1 MRNTRGRWI
10 IPAATLMAMA
20 AAMVTPVAAQ
30 GTAEE
35 AARLGADLTPLG
47 ATVASNESGSIPPW
61 EGGITKPPASYQPGM
76 HHPDPFADDKPLF
89 TIIAENFQDYEAN
102 LSPGQIALFQRY
114 PETFRMP
121 VYRTR
126 RTASL
131 PQRIYDQTI
140 ANATTARLTEHGN
153 GVLDAAEGIPF
164 PIPKSGLEAVWNHL
178 LRYRGKSLSSTS
190 GQAVLTAG
198 GAYVMVRLKEDILW
212 AYHQPGATTS
222 TIDNKLAYFR
232 QEVMSPPRLAG
243 QHLLVHETLNQAAE
257 PRKAWVY
264 NPGQRRVRRA
274 PNIAYDNPGTASDGQ
289 RTNDQS
295 DTFNGAPDRYAWTLT
310 GKKELYIPYNS
321 YRLHSDRNR
330 FDDILKPGHIN
341 PDLTRYE
348 LHRVWV
354 VEARLKKGIRHI
366 YARRTFHLDEDT
378 WQIAIADHY
387 DGRGEIWRVSEA
399 HTINYYEVPLTWSTV
414 LTIYDLQNG
423 RYLAMG
429 LDNEY
434 DLPRFDLPLDRKTF
448 TPEALRFLGRR

>member
-1 MRNTRGRWI
+1 MRNMKLHQGM
-10 IPAATLMAMA
+10 LA
-20 AAMVTPVAAQ
+20 AALVTCALAVTPVTA
-30 GTAEE
+30 GVTAEE
-35 AARLGADLTPLG
+35 AARLGDSLTPVG
-47 ATVASNESGSIPPW
+47 ATQAGNEADTIPSW
-61 EGGITKPPASYQPGM
+61 EGGIRKPPAGYQRGM
-76 HHPDPFADDKPLF
+76 FHPDPFPEDQPLF
-89 TIIAENFQDYEAN
+89 TITADNYQEYEAN
-102 LSPGQIALFQRY
+102 LSPGQVALFRRY

-131 PQRIYDQTI
+131 PQRIYDHTF

-164 PIPKSGLEAVWNHL
+164 PIPNNGLEAVWNHL
-178 LRYRGKSLSSTS
+178 LRYRGKTLASNS
-190 GQAVLTAG
+190 GQAVLTAN
-198 GAYVMVRLKEDILW
+198 GAYVIVRLKEEILW

-243 QHLLVHETLNQAAE
+243 QLLLVHETLNQMVE
-257 PRKAWVY
+257 PRKAWAY
-264 NPGQRRVRRA
+264 SPGQRRVRRA

-295 DTFNGAPDRYAWTLT
+295 DVFNGAPDRYEWTLK

-354 VEARLKKGIRHI
+354 VEAQVKKGTRHI
-366 YARRTFHLDEDT
+366 YARRTFHLDEDS

-399 HTINYYEVPLTWSTV
+399 HTINYYEVPLTWTTA

-429 LDNEY
+429 LNNEY
-434 DLPRFDLPLDRKTF
+434 DLPRFNEPLDRQKF
-448 TPEALRFLGRR
+448 TPEALRIHGRR

>member
-1 MRNTRGRWI
+1 MRNMKEYRILPT
-10 IPAATLMAMA
+10 AALMTLAIVA
-20 AAMVTPVAAQ
+20 APVAA
-30 GTAEE
+30 GVTTEE
-35 AARLGADLTPLG
+35 AARLGSDLTPLG
-47 ATVASNESGSIPPW
+47 ATAAGNESGSIPPW
-61 EGGITKPPASYQPGM
+61 EGGITQPPASYQPRA
-76 HHPDPFADDKPLF
+76 HHPDPFPDDKPLF
-89 TIIAENFQDYEAN
+89 TITAENFQEYEAN

-121 VYRTR
+121 VYRSR
-126 RTASL
+126 RSASL
-131 PQRIYDQTI
+131 PQRLYDRTI

-164 PIPKSGLEAVWNHL
+164 PIPKNGLEAVWNHL
-178 LRYRGKSLSSTS
+178 LRYRGKTLSSTG
-190 GQAVLTAG
+190 GQAVLTAD
-198 GAYVMVRLKEDILW
+198 GAYVMVRLKEEVLW
-212 AYHQPGATTS
+212 AYHQPGATSS
-222 TIDNKLAYFR
+222 TIDNKLIYFR

-243 QHLLVHETLNQAAE
+243 QIILVHETLNQALE
-257 PRKAWVY
+257 PRKAWAY

-295 DTFNGAPDRYAWTLT
+295 DTFNGAPDRYEWTLT

-330 FDDILKPGHIN
+330 FNDILTPGHIN

-354 VEARLKKGIRHI
+354 VEARVKKGTRHI

-399 HTINYYEVPLTWSTV
+399 HTINYYEVPLTWRTV

-434 DLPRFDLPLDRKTF
+434 DLPHFDMPLNRNKF
-448 TPEALRFLGRR
+448 TPEALRVLGRR